1 MIRLLVLVLALCAP
15 AALAQDERI
24 VLGLS
29 ETRVAITAD
38 FQGSQIMIYGAVQRY
53 SPEPDGDLGVIVT
66 VSGPPTQVMVR
77 KKERRLGIW
86 INREKVRI
94 GRAPS
99 FYAVATSGPIGE
111 VLSATDNLRYKITIP
126 RAIRAI
132 GISAQAENA
141 PSFVEALERIRTRE
155 DRYVM
160 AEGMVRVTG
169 GTLFRTD
176 VQLPANLIEGNYDVR
191 VFLTRDGHVVDMFED
206 SIGVQK
212 AGVERFIHALAHEQP
227 LIYGL
232 LSLVMAVAAGWGAS
246 AAFRFVR

>member
-1 MIRLLVLVLALCAP
+1 MIRLLVLILALCAP

-111 VLSATDNLRYKITIP
+111 VLSATDNLRYKITI
-126 RAIRAI
+126 RAR
-132 GISAQAENA
+132 SA
-141 PSFVEALERIRTRE
+141 PS
-155 DRYVM
+155 
-160 AEGMVRVTG
+160 
-169 GTLFRTD
+169 
-176 VQLPANLIEGNYDVR
+176 
-191 VFLTRDGHVVDMFED
+191 
-206 SIGVQK
+206 
-212 AGVERFIHALAHEQP
+212 
-227 LIYGL
+227 
-232 LSLVMAVAAGWGAS
+232 AS
-246 AAFRFVR
+246 AHRPRMRRASSRRWSGSAPARTGM

>member
-1 MIRLLVLVLALCAP
+1 MIRLLVLILALCAP
-15 AALAQDERI
+15 SALAQDERI

-29 ETRVAITAD
+29 ETRVAITAN

-53 SPEPDGDLGVIVT
+53 SPEPEGNLGVIVT

-77 KKERRLGIW
+77 KKERRVGIW

-99 FYAVATSGPIGE
+99 FYAVATSGPLDE
-111 VLSATDNLRYKITIP
+111 VLSETDNLRYKIAIP

-141 PSFVEALERIRTRE
+141 PPFVEALERIRTN
-155 DRYVM
+155 
-160 AEGMVRVTG
+160 EGLYAMQEGAVRLTA

-176 VQLPANLIEGNYDVR
+176 IQLPVNLTEGNYGVR
-191 VFLTRDGHVVDMFED
+191 VLLTRDGQVVDVFED

-232 LSLVMAVAAGWGAS
+232 LSLVLAVVAGWGAA